1 MVPEAA
7 EAIDSGQYDNP
18 QAQEPAEEGGDKG
31 EIHRAVCLPGLSACQ
46 GCKESGACSIKVT
59 TSSQEP
65 NISISQALSTQNGGW
80 SGA

>member
-31 EIHRAVCLPGLSACQ
+31 EIHRAVCLPGLQ
-46 GCKESGACSIKVT
+46 GEWGV
-59 TSSQEP
+59 QH
-65 NISISQALSTQNGGW
+65 QGHH
-80 SGA
+80 